1 MVNVLE
7 IVVVVTARL
16 DDESGAHLKEV
27 EVGLGS
33 CLWSIVQ
40 MRVGLVAHE
49 HSSPRKDSSEAL

>member
-16 DDESGAHLKEV
+16 DDESGAHSKEV

-40 MRVGLVAHE
+40 MRVGLVARC
-49 HSSPRKDSSEAL
+49 S